1 MITEIA
7 RVRLLRCS
15 ATLTHAMATTI
26 RQEASRKSTR
36 RVLYLLLLQTLS
48 GLLLGWNVA
57 FELAKNPSRLC
68 SLPLNMQP
76 TWRRCRRKSCC
87 LHQFRGQHAHRR
99 LPPHKSVSSDSC
111 RWSVRL
117 LPRLPR
123 KQFPTRRR
131 CVHVFVHP
139 AERQPKVTFLIQN
152 DQRHHAISPETPAA
166 WQPSTCKRQ
175 RQGPALLRA
184 Q

>member
-1 MITEIA
+1 MLW
-7 RVRLLRCS
+7 LLRS
-15 ATLTHAMATTI
+15 GGRPHARTLVGSCLSSCCKLFPACFLDGM
-26 RQEASRKSTR
+26 SPSSLRKTR
-36 RVLYLLLLQTLS
+36 R
-48 GLLLGWNVA
+48 
-57 FELAKNPSRLC
+57 C

-76 TWRRCRRKSCC
+76 TRRRCKRKHCY